1 MKIAVF
7 FTYGVS
13 LSTWDRVGLMQREII
28 LYEKLVNCG
37 NEVTFITYGGISD
50 LKYTEKLNG
59 IKILPIYSIFKKS
72 KFKVANILMSFIL
85 PFRLRRKM
93 TNFDILK
100 TKQMHGAWVPAIL
113 SKLTGIPFLYRFGY
127 DHLYFFSKQNRSRL
141 VYTLLRK
148 FVILALKQASYV
160 VVSSN
165 QDKDRALLYHPGI
178 RNITVQQNWIDL
190 DFFKNSNSVRK
201 LTKLLV
207 VGRLTE
213 QKNLFMLLDSII
225 GLNVELNVI
234 GDGHLKSDLIDF
246 ANNNSIKVNF
256 IGKIPNSELP
266 KYYNEYEIYLLVSE
280 YEGNPKTLIE
290 AMACGCSV
298 IGTDVVGINSIITH
312 YDNGILTELNSQS
325 IKNAIIE
332 LLHNEKL
339 RAEISTSARKHVVR
353 HNSLN
358 AYVKKELSIYSAI
371 IRIEKLA

>member
-7 FTYGVS
+7 FNYGVS
-13 LSTWDRVGLMQREII
+13 LSTWDRVGLMQRETI

-37 NEVTFITYGGISD
+37 NEVTFITYGDISD
-50 LKYTEKLNG
+50 LKYTERLNG

-72 KFKVANILMSFIL
+72 KFKVVNILMSFIL
-85 PFRLRRKM
+85 PFRLRRRI

-113 SKLTGIPFLYRFGY
+113 SKLTKIPLLYRYGY
-127 DHLYFFSKQNRSRL
+127 DYLYFFSKQKRSRL

-148 FVILALKQASYV
+148 LVILALKQASYV

-165 QDKDRALLYHPGI
+165 QDRDRSLLYCPGI
-178 RNITVQQNWIDL
+178 KNITVQQNWIDL
-190 DFFKNSNSVRK
+190 DFFKNYNSVRE

-213 QKNLFMLLDSII
+213 QKNLFMLLDSVI
-225 GLNVELNVI
+225 GLNVELNIIV
-234 GDGHLKSDLIDF
+234 DGCLKNDLIDH
-246 ANNNSIKVNF
+246 ARKNSIKVNF
-256 IGKIPNSELP
+256 MGKVPNSELP
-266 KYYNEYEIYLLVSE
+266 KYYNEHEIYLLVSE

-298 IGTDVVGINSIITH
+298 IGTDVVGINSIITN
-312 YDNGILTELNSQS
+312 YDNGILTDLNSQS

-332 LLHNEKL
+332 LLSNEKL
-339 RAEISTSARKHVVR
+339 RVKVSMSARKHVVR

-358 AYVKKELSIYSAI
+358 TYVKKELNIYSEI
-371 IRIEKLA
+371 NQYYKD